1 MCHKNAR
8 RERAPRLCT
17 CSNSLRV
24 LRLATLS
31 LRAFQNPTFTNDWR
45 KTIPKSRRA
54 KKNWSRTHCKSA
66 KKSISLSETSK
77 NIRSNTST
85 SLEKSRTRFMPSGS
99 KKIIS
104 RWRSH
109 SGSLSLCRR
118 HRCTRSWRRKSR
130 RRRGKRR
137 RYGIW
142 GRCKRC
148 RGRRMGKSFGKISNL
163 RFQKYSAGSCYSGNL
178 SHGKRKKSYV
188 R

>member
-1 MCHKNAR
+1 MTQWFSSWPSKTVCHKNAR
-8 RERAPRLCT
+8 RERVPRLCT

-31 LRAFQNPTFTNDWR
+31 LRAFRNPTCTNDWR
-45 KTIPKSRRA
+45 KTITKSRRA
-54 KKNWSRTHCKSA
+54 MKNWFRTPCKSA
-66 KKSISLSETSK
+66 KKSISLSGTSR

-85 SLEKSRTRFMPSGS
+85 SLEKSRMRFMPSGS

-130 RRRGKRR
+130 QQRGKRR
-137 RYGIW
+137 RHGI
-142 GRCKRC
+142 
-148 RGRRMGKSFGKISNL
+148 
-163 RFQKYSAGSCYSGNL
+163 
-178 SHGKRKKSYV
+178 
-188 R
+188 